1 MEVND
6 MRRILVAS
14 RTFGYGAGD
23 ENLTKLFEKYH
34 LSAQFL
40 SLKEVGQR
48 MSEFEG
54 LILGTDKFTRHH
66 FENSKRL
73 RVICKFGVGTDNI
86 DMGAAEAHGVKILN
100 LPGINCNAVAEMAL
114 GLMFSAARRIAE
126 GDRLI
131 RKGGWEQLLGFP
143 LKGKNLGMI
152 GTGAIGMTLARMV
165 IGLEMKILAYDIRQD
180 ETLFNYGGEYVSL
193 TDLLRKSDFIT
204 LHVPFNNKTFH
215 LLGEKE
221 FDQMKKG
228 AILINTSRG
237 PIIDEKALCDAL
249 KGKKLAGAGLDVFET
264 EPPFES
270 EILKLDNVVC
280 TPHISAYTHETL
292 RRMDEESVAAVS
304 RALEAQS

>member
-1 MEVND
+1 

-23 ENLTKLFEKYH
+23 ENLKRLFEKYH
-34 LSAQFL
+34 LNAQFL
-40 SLKEVGQR
+40 PLKEADQR
-48 MSEFEG
+48 LSEYEG

-66 FENSKRL
+66 FENSKSL
-73 RVICKFGVGTDNI
+73 RVICKYGVGTDNI
-86 DMGAAEAHGVKILN
+86 DMDAAKTHGVKILN
-100 LPGINCNAVAEMAL
+100 LPDINCNAVAEMAL

-131 RKGGWEQLLGFP
+131 RKGGWEQLMGFS
-143 LKGKNLGMI
+143 LKGKTLGII
-152 GTGAIGMTLARMV
+152 GTGAIGMTLAQMV
-165 IGLEMKILAYDIRQD
+165 IGFEMNILAYDIKQN
-180 ETLFNYGGEYVSL
+180 ETLSNYGGEYVSFK
-193 TDLLRKSDFIT
+193 DLLRKSDFIT
-204 LHVPFNNKTFH
+204 LHVPFNNKTFL

-221 FDQMKKG
+221 FTQMKKE

-249 KGKKLAGAGLDVFET
+249 KAKKLAGAGIDVFEV

-292 RRMDEESVAAVS
+292 RRMDEASVTAVS
-304 RALEAQS
+304 RALEDQS

>member
-1 MEVND
+1 

-23 ENLTKLFEKYH
+23 ENLKRLFEKYH
-34 LSAQFL
+34 LNAQFL
-40 SLKEVGQR
+40 PLKEADQR
-48 MSEFEG
+48 LSEYEG

-66 FENSKRL
+66 FENSKSL
-73 RVICKFGVGTDNI
+73 RVICKYGVGTDNI
-86 DMGAAEAHGVKILN
+86 DMDAAKTHGVKILN
-100 LPGINCNAVAEMAL
+100 LPDINCNAVAEMAL

-131 RKGGWEQLLGFP
+131 RKGGWEQLMGFS
-143 LKGKNLGMI
+143 LKGKTLGII
-152 GTGAIGMTLARMV
+152 GTGAIGMTLAQMV
-165 IGLEMKILAYDIRQD
+165 IGFEMKILAYDIKQN
-180 ETLFNYGGEYVSL
+180 ETLSNYGGEYVSFK
-193 TDLLRKSDFIT
+193 DLLRKSDFIT

-221 FDQMKKG
+221 FTQMKKE

-249 KGKKLAGAGLDVFET
+249 KAKKLAGAGIDVFEV

-292 RRMDEESVAAVS
+292 RRMDEASVTAVS
-304 RALEAQS
+304 RALEDQS

>member
-1 MEVND
+1 

-23 ENLTKLFEKYH
+23 ENLKQLFDKYH
-34 LSAQFL
+34 LNAQFL
-40 SLKEVGQR
+40 SLKEADQR
-48 MSEFEG
+48 LSEYEG

-66 FENSKRL
+66 FESSKSL
-73 RVICKFGVGTDNI
+73 RVICKYGVGTDNI
-86 DMGAAEAHGVKILN
+86 DMDAAETHGVKILN

-114 GLMFSAARRIAE
+114 GLMVSAARRIAE

-131 RKGGWEQLLGFP
+131 RKGGWEQLMGFS
-143 LKGKNLGMI
+143 LKGKTLGII
-152 GTGAIGMTLARMV
+152 GTGAIGMTLAQMV
-165 IGLEMKILAYDIRQD
+165 IGFEMKILAYDIKQN
-180 ETLFNYGGEYVSL
+180 ETLSNYGGEYVIFK
-193 TDLLRKSDFIT
+193 DLLRKSDFIT

-221 FDQMKKG
+221 FTQMKKE

-249 KGKKLAGAGLDVFET
+249 KAKKLAGAGLDVFEV
-264 EPPFES
+264 EPPFER

-292 RRMDEESVAAVS
+292 RRMDEASVTAVS
-304 RALEAQS
+304 RALEDQS